1 MTHVSTDNVLRR
13 SLDQVDRDR
22 KRAKLLVFGL
32 LAMTFAFWLAMMFA
46 KNDHTGLPYG
56 LAAVMGS
63 VFVAG
68 MIAAKT
74 SNDNTRTI
82 LKAIELLANEQVD
95 KNVEV

>member
-1 MTHVSTDNVLRR
+1 MTHASTDVLRR

-22 KRAKLLVFGL
+22 KRAKLLLFGL
-32 LAMTFAFWLAMMFA
+32 LAMTFAFWIAMMLA
-46 KNDHTGLPYG
+46 KDDHTGLPYG

-74 SNDNTRTI
+74 SHDNTRAI
-82 LKAIELLANEQVD
+82 LKAIELLSTD
-95 KNVEV
+95 KQNG

>member
-1 MTHVSTDNVLRR
+1 MTHASTDVLRR

-22 KRAKLLVFGL
+22 KRAKLLLFGL
-32 LAMTFAFWLAMMFA
+32 LAMTFAFWIAMMLA
-46 KNDHTGLPYG
+46 KDDHTGLPFG

-74 SNDNTRTI
+74 SHDNTRAI
-82 LKAIELLANEQVD
+82 LKAIELLSTEKQNG
-95 KNVEV
+95 